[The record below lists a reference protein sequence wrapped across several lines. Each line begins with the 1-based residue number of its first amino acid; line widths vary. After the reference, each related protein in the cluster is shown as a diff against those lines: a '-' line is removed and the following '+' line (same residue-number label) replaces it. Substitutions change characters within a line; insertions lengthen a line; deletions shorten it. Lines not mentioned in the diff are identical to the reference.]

1 MPSAADDIR
10 AAVRDAGGRI
20 GFDEFMRIALYGPH
34 GFYTAGGSAGRR
46 GDFITSP
53 EVGPLFGAVLA
64 RMLDAE
70 WERCGSPDGFT
81 VVDAGAGPGTLARAV
96 LSASPRCLA
105 NGRYVAVE
113 VSDSQR
119 ERHPAGVESVARMPT
134 RVEAGVIIANE
145 LLDNLPFEL
154 WVHDGAWRRATVAER
169 GDDFVEELVA
179 GQPAFALRPGAPH
192 GARAPV
198 QHAAAQWLGDALGSL
213 VRGTVLVID
222 YCTATT
228 VQAAASPWRGWLRT
242 YAGHEKGGHYLREP
256 GSQDITAQV
265 MVDQLA
271 AVRLPDAVRT
281 QEQFLRLWG
290 IDGLVEEGRRVWRE
304 NAAAPTLAA
313 VRMRSRVAEAEA
325 LCDPTGLGSFGVLE
339 WRVG

>member
-1 MPSAADDIR
+1 
-10 AAVRDAGGRI
+10 
-20 GFDEFMRIALYGPH
+20 MRLALYGPH

-70 WERCGSPDGFT
+70 WERCGRPDGFT

-96 LSASPRCLA
+96 LSAAPRCLE

-113 VSDSQR
+113 TSAVQR
-119 ERHPAGVESVARMPT
+119 ERHPDGVESVAHMPEQ
-134 RVEAGVIIANE
+134 VDAGVIVANE
-145 LLDNLPFEL
+145 LLDNMPFEL
-154 WVHDGAWRRATVAER
+154 WVHDGGWRCATVTER
-169 GDDFVEELVA
+169 GDGFAEELAA
-179 GQPAFALRPGAPH
+179 GEPSFPLRSGAPH

-198 QHAAAQWLGDALGSL
+198 QREAAEWLRAALGSL
-213 VRGTVLVID
+213 GCGTVLVID

-228 VQAAASPWRGWLRT
+228 VQAAAAPWREWLRT

-256 GSQDITAQV
+256 GGQDITAQV

-271 AVRLPDAVRT
+271 AVRPPDAVRT
-281 QEQFLRLWG
+281 QAQFLQLWG
-290 IDGLVEEGRRVWRE
+290 IDALVEEGRAHWRE
-304 NAAAPTLAA
+304 HAAAPTLAA

-325 LCDPTGLGSFGVLE
+325 LCDPTGLGAFTVLE
-339 WRVG
+339 WRV